1 MLLDSTYHRG
11 KVTPLDRIP
20 RFRCETSIGTI
31 SPPVLFFTYFCGIDI
46 LVMSIVT
53 RCNASFTVA
62 LSDRRIDHS
71 EVLVQHGRVQE

>member
-31 SPPVLFFTYFCGIDI
+31 SPPVLFLLTSEKGDFVKWVFASVC
-46 LVMSIVT
+46 V
-53 RCNASFTVA
+53 NANELC
-62 LSDRRIDHS
+62 LS
-71 EVLVQHGRVQE
+71 VVQLSVGTQWR